1 MYGNK
6 MNITQETLY
15 AVALTR
21 INHFNL
27 TTSLQ
32 LYRKLGSA
40 TAIMEHRNDIKAVLH
55 DATPRLE
62 EALKDVS
69 EAMRRAEAELK
80 FDEEHSI
87 EPLVIGDNN
96 YPERLRRCEDAPLVL
111 DYRGTANLNHRRI
124 ISIVGTRHCTV
135 YGQDIIRRFTADLK
149 VMCPDTIIISGLAY
163 GVDINA
169 HRHALK
175 NGMDTVGVLAHGLD
189 YLYPT
194 AHRETATEMLR
205 HGGLATEFMTN
216 TNADKMNFVRRNRI
230 VAGLADATIVVES
243 AAKGGSLITANLASD
258 YSREVFAFP
267 GNVGAPYSI
276 GTNNLIRD
284 NKAILITSAEDFV
297 NAMGWD
303 NDCQL
308 TKAKEK
314 GIERQLFPELNENE
328 RRIVELLSKSNNLQ
342 MSSISSMSGL
352 PIPATSAALF
362 NLEMQGVA
370 KLMAGGIY
378 HLIE

>member
-1 MYGNK
+1 

-27 TTSLQ
+27 TTSLE

-40 TAIMEHRNDIKAVLH
+40 TAVMEHRHDIKAVLP

-69 EAMRRAEAELK
+69 EAMRRAEQEMK
-80 FDEEHSI
+80 FDEDHNI
-87 EPLVIGDNN
+87 QPLVIGDDN
-96 YPERLRRCEDAPLVL
+96 YPERLRRCDDAPLVL
-111 DYRGTANLNHRRI
+111 YYRGTANLNHRHI
-124 ISIVGTRHCTV
+124 ISIVGTRHCTI
-135 YGQDIIRRFTADLK
+135 YGQDIIRRFTADMKSL
-149 VMCPDTIIISGLAY
+149 CPDTIIISGLAY

-169 HRHALK
+169 HRQALI
-175 NGMDTVGVLAHGLD
+175 NGMETVGVLAHGLD

-205 HGGLATEFMTN
+205 QGGLATEFMTG

-243 AAKGGSLITANLASD
+243 ASKGGSLITANLASD
-258 YSREVFAFP
+258 YNRDVFAFP
-267 GNVGAPYSI
+267 GNVGAPYSM

-284 NKAILITSAEDFV
+284 NKATLITSAEDYV
-297 NAMGWD
+297 NLMGWAND
-303 NDCQL
+303 NQL
-308 TKAKEK
+308 LKAKK
-314 GIERQLFPELNENE
+314 NGIERQLFPELNDNE
-328 RRIVELLSKSNNLQ
+328 KKIASLLANNNNMQ
-342 MSSISSMSGL
+342 ISVISMRSGL
-352 PIPATSAALF
+352 TIPTISAALL
-362 NLEMQGVA
+362 NMEMQGIVRQ
-370 KLMAGGIY
+370 MAGGIY

>member
-1 MYGNK
+1 

-27 TTSLQ
+27 TTSLE

-40 TAIMEHRNDIKAVLH
+40 TAVMEHRHDIKAVLP

-69 EAMRRAEAELK
+69 EAMRRAEQEMK
-80 FDEEHSI
+80 FDEDHNI
-87 EPLVIGDNN
+87 QPLVIGDDN
-96 YPERLRRCEDAPLVL
+96 YPERLRRCDDAPLVL
-111 DYRGTANLNHRRI
+111 YYRGTANLNHRHI
-124 ISIVGTRHCTV
+124 ISIVGTRHCTI
-135 YGQDIIRRFTADLK
+135 YGQDIIRRFTADMKSL
-149 VMCPDTIIISGLAY
+149 CPDTIIISGLAY

-169 HRHALK
+169 HRQALT
-175 NGMDTVGVLAHGLD
+175 NGMETVGVLAHGLD

-205 HGGLATEFMTN
+205 QGGLATEFMTG

-243 AAKGGSLITANLASD
+243 ASKGGSLITANLASD
-258 YSREVFAFP
+258 YNRDVFAFP
-267 GNVGAPYSI
+267 GNVGAPYCM

-284 NKAILITSAEDFV
+284 NKATLITSAEDFV
-297 NAMGWD
+297 NLMGWAND
-303 NDCQL
+303 NQL
-308 TKAKEK
+308 LKAKK
-314 GIERQLFPELNENE
+314 NGIERQLFPELNDNE
-328 RRIVELLSKSNNLQ
+328 KQIASLLANNNNMQ
-342 MSSISSMSGL
+342 ISVISMRSGL
-352 PIPATSAALF
+352 TIPTISAALL
-362 NLEMQGVA
+362 NMEMQGIVRQ
-370 KLMAGGIY
+370 MAGGIY

>member
-1 MYGNK
+1 

-27 TTSLQ
+27 TTSLE

-40 TAIMEHRNDIKAVLH
+40 TAVMEHRHDIKAVLP

-69 EAMRRAEAELK
+69 EAMRRAEQEMK
-80 FDEEHSI
+80 FDEDHNI
-87 EPLVIGDNN
+87 QPLVIGDDN
-96 YPERLRRCEDAPLVL
+96 YPERLRRCDDAPLVL
-111 DYRGTANLNHRRI
+111 YYRGTANLNHRHI
-124 ISIVGTRHCTV
+124 ISIVGTRHCTI
-135 YGQDIIRRFTADLK
+135 YGQDIIRRFTADMKSL
-149 VMCPDTIIISGLAY
+149 CPDTIIISGLAY

-169 HRHALK
+169 HRQALT
-175 NGMDTVGVLAHGLD
+175 NGMETVGVLAHGLD

-205 HGGLATEFMTN
+205 QGGLATEFMTG

-243 AAKGGSLITANLASD
+243 ASKGGSLITANLASD
-258 YSREVFAFP
+258 YNRDVFAFP
-267 GNVGAPYSI
+267 GNVGAPYSM

-284 NKAILITSAEDFV
+284 NKATLITSAEDYV
-297 NAMGWD
+297 NLMGWAND
-303 NDCQL
+303 NQL
-308 TKAKEK
+308 LKAKK
-314 GIERQLFPELNENE
+314 NGIERQLFPELNDNE
-328 RRIVELLSKSNNLQ
+328 KKIASLLANNNNMQ
-342 MSSISSMSGL
+342 ISVISMRSGL
-352 PIPATSAALF
+352 TIPTISAALL
-362 NLEMQGVA
+362 NMEMQGIVRQ
-370 KLMAGGIY
+370 MAGGIY

>member
-1 MYGNK
+1 

-27 TTSLQ
+27 TTSLE

-40 TAIMEHRNDIKAVLH
+40 TAVMEHRHDIKAVLP

-69 EAMRRAEAELK
+69 EAMRRAEQEMK
-80 FDEEHSI
+80 FDEDHNI
-87 EPLVIGDNN
+87 QPLVIGDDN
-96 YPERLRRCEDAPLVL
+96 YPERLRRCDDAPLVL
-111 DYRGTANLNHRRI
+111 YYRGTANLNHRHI
-124 ISIVGTRHCTV
+124 ISIVGTRHCTI
-135 YGQDIIRRFTADLK
+135 YGQDIIRRFTADMKSL
-149 VMCPDTIIISGLAY
+149 CPDTIIISGLAY

-169 HRHALK
+169 HRQALT
-175 NGMDTVGVLAHGLD
+175 NGMETVGVLAHGLD

-205 HGGLATEFMTN
+205 QGGLATEFMTG

-243 AAKGGSLITANLASD
+243 ASKGGSLITANLASD
-258 YSREVFAFP
+258 YNRDVFAFP
-267 GNVGAPYSI
+267 GNVGASYSM

-284 NKAILITSAEDFV
+284 NKATLITSAEDFV
-297 NAMGWD
+297 NLMGWSND
-303 NDCQL
+303 NQL
-308 TKAKEK
+308 LKAKK
-314 GIERQLFPELNENE
+314 NGIERQLFPELNDNE
-328 RRIVELLSKSNNLQ
+328 KKIASLLANNNNMQ
-342 MSSISSMSGL
+342 ISVISMRSGL
-352 PIPATSAALF
+352 TIPTISAALL
-362 NLEMQGVA
+362 NMEMQGIVRQ
-370 KLMAGGIY
+370 MAGGIY

>member
-1 MYGNK
+1 

-27 TTSLQ
+27 TTSLE

-40 TAIMEHRNDIKAVLH
+40 TAVMEHRHDIKAVLP

-69 EAMRRAEAELK
+69 EAMRRAEQEMK
-80 FDEEHSI
+80 FDENHNI
-87 EPLVIGDNN
+87 QPLVIGDDN
-96 YPERLRRCEDAPLVL
+96 YPERLRRCDDAPLVL
-111 DYRGTANLNHRRI
+111 YYRGTANLNHRHI
-124 ISIVGTRHCTV
+124 ISIVGTRHCTI
-135 YGQDIIRRFTADLK
+135 YGQDIIRRFTADMKSL
-149 VMCPDTIIISGLAY
+149 CPDTIIISGLAY

-169 HRHALK
+169 HRQALI
-175 NGMDTVGVLAHGLD
+175 NGMETVGVLAHGLD

-205 HGGLATEFMTN
+205 QGGLATEFMTG

-243 AAKGGSLITANLASD
+243 ASKGGSLITANLASD
-258 YSREVFAFP
+258 YNRDVFAFP
-267 GNVGAPYSI
+267 GNVGAPYSM

-284 NKAILITSAEDFV
+284 NKATLITSAEDFV
-297 NAMGWD
+297 NLMGWAND
-303 NDCQL
+303 NQL
-308 TKAKEK
+308 LKAKK
-314 GIERQLFPELNENE
+314 NGIERQLFPELNDNE
-328 RRIVELLSKSNNLQ
+328 KKIASLLANNNNMQ
-342 MSSISSMSGL
+342 ISVISMRSGL
-352 PIPATSAALF
+352 TIPTISAALL
-362 NLEMQGVA
+362 NMEMQGIVRQ
-370 KLMAGGIY
+370 MAGGIY

>member
-1 MYGNK
+1 

-27 TTSLQ
+27 TTSLE

-40 TAIMEHRNDIKAVLH
+40 TAVMEHRHDIKAVLP

-69 EAMRRAEAELK
+69 EAMRRAEQEMK
-80 FDEEHSI
+80 FDEDHNI
-87 EPLVIGDNN
+87 QPLVIGDDN
-96 YPERLRRCEDAPLVL
+96 YPERLRRCDDAPLVL
-111 DYRGTANLNHRRI
+111 YYRGTANLNHQHI
-124 ISIVGTRHCTV
+124 ISIVGTRHCTI
-135 YGQDIIRRFTADLK
+135 YGQDIIRRFTADMKSL
-149 VMCPDTIIISGLAY
+149 CPDTIIISGLAY

-169 HRHALK
+169 HRQALT
-175 NGMDTVGVLAHGLD
+175 NGMETVGVLAHGLD

-205 HGGLATEFMTN
+205 QGGLATEFMTG

-243 AAKGGSLITANLASD
+243 ASKGGSLITANLASD
-258 YSREVFAFP
+258 YNRDVFAFP
-267 GNVGAPYSI
+267 GNVGAPYCM

-284 NKAILITSAEDFV
+284 NKATLITSAEDFV
-297 NAMGWD
+297 NLMGWAND
-303 NDCQL
+303 NQL
-308 TKAKEK
+308 LKAKK
-314 GIERQLFPELNENE
+314 NGIERQLFPELNDNE
-328 RRIVELLSKSNNLQ
+328 KQIASLLANNNNMQ
-342 MSSISSMSGL
+342 ISVISMRSGL
-352 PIPATSAALF
+352 TIPTISAALL
-362 NLEMQGVA
+362 NMEMQGIVRQ
-370 KLMAGGIY
+370 MAGGIY

>member
-1 MYGNK
+1 

-27 TTSLQ
+27 TTSLE

-40 TAIMEHRNDIKAVLH
+40 TAVMEHRHDIKAVLP

-69 EAMRRAEAELK
+69 EAMRRAEQEMK
-80 FDEEHSI
+80 FDENHNI
-87 EPLVIGDNN
+87 QPLVIGDDN
-96 YPERLRRCEDAPLVL
+96 YPERLRRCDDAPLVL
-111 DYRGTANLNHRRI
+111 YYRGTANLNHRHI
-124 ISIVGTRHCTV
+124 ISIVGTRHCTI
-135 YGQDIIRRFTADLK
+135 YGQDIIRRFIADMKSL
-149 VMCPDTIIISGLAY
+149 CPDTIIISGLAY

-169 HRHALK
+169 HRQALT
-175 NGMDTVGVLAHGLD
+175 NGMETVGVLAHGLD

-205 HGGLATEFMTN
+205 QGGLATEFMTG

-243 AAKGGSLITANLASD
+243 ASKGGSLITANLASD
-258 YSREVFAFP
+258 YNRDVFAFP
-267 GNVGAPYSI
+267 GNVGAPYSM

-284 NKAILITSAEDFV
+284 NKATLITSAEDFV
-297 NAMGWD
+297 NLMGWAND
-303 NDCQL
+303 NQIL
-308 TKAKEK
+308 KAKK
-314 GIERQLFPELNENE
+314 NGIERQLFPELNDNE
-328 RRIVELLSKSNNLQ
+328 KQIASLLANNNNMQ
-342 MSSISSMSGL
+342 ISVISMRSGL
-352 PIPATSAALF
+352 TIPTISAALL
-362 NLEMQGVA
+362 NMEMQGIVRQ
-370 KLMAGGIY
+370 MAGGIY

>member
-1 MYGNK
+1 

-27 TTSLQ
+27 TTSLE

-40 TAIMEHRNDIKAVLH
+40 TAVMEHRHDIKAVLP

-69 EAMRRAEAELK
+69 EAMRRAEQEMK
-80 FDEEHSI
+80 FDEDHNI
-87 EPLVIGDNN
+87 QPLVIGDDN
-96 YPERLRRCEDAPLVL
+96 YPERLRRCDDAPLVL
-111 DYRGTANLNHRRI
+111 YYRGTANLNHRHI
-124 ISIVGTRHCTV
+124 ISIVGTRHCTI
-135 YGQDIIRRFTADLK
+135 YGQDIIRRFTADMKSL
-149 VMCPDTIIISGLAY
+149 CHDTIIISGLAY

-169 HRHALK
+169 HRQALT
-175 NGMDTVGVLAHGLD
+175 NGMETVGVLAHGLD

-205 HGGLATEFMTN
+205 QGGLATEFMTG

-243 AAKGGSLITANLASD
+243 ASKGDSLITANLASD
-258 YSREVFAFP
+258 YNRDVFAFP
-267 GNVGAPYSI
+267 GNVGAPYSM

-284 NKAILITSAEDFV
+284 NKATLITSAEDFV
-297 NAMGWD
+297 NLMGWAND
-303 NDCQL
+303 NQL
-308 TKAKEK
+308 LKAKK
-314 GIERQLFPELNENE
+314 NGIERQLFPELNDNE
-328 RRIVELLSKSNNLQ
+328 KKIASLLANNNNMQ
-342 MSSISSMSGL
+342 ISVISMRSGL
-352 PIPATSAALF
+352 TIPTISAALL
-362 NLEMQGVA
+362 NMEMQGIVRQ
-370 KLMAGGIY
+370 MAGGIY

>member
-1 MYGNK
+1 

-27 TTSLQ
+27 TTSLE

-40 TAIMEHRNDIKAVLH
+40 TAVMEHRHDIKAVLP

-69 EAMRRAEAELK
+69 EAMRRAEQEMK
-80 FDEEHSI
+80 FDEDHNI
-87 EPLVIGDNN
+87 QPLVIGDDN
-96 YPERLRRCEDAPLVL
+96 YPERLRRCDDAPLVL
-111 DYRGTANLNHRRI
+111 YYRGTANLNHRHI
-124 ISIVGTRHCTV
+124 ISIVGTRHCTI
-135 YGQDIIRRFTADLK
+135 YGQDIIRRFTADMKSL
-149 VMCPDTIIISGLAY
+149 CPDTIIISGLAY

-169 HRHALK
+169 HRQALT
-175 NGMDTVGVLAHGLD
+175 NGMETVGVLAHGLD

-205 HGGLATEFMTN
+205 QGGLATEFMTG

-243 AAKGGSLITANLASD
+243 ASKGGSLITANLASD
-258 YSREVFAFP
+258 YNRDVFAFP
-267 GNVGAPYSI
+267 GNVGTPYSM

-284 NKAILITSAEDFV
+284 NKATLITSAEDFV
-297 NAMGWD
+297 NLMGWAND
-303 NDCQL
+303 NQL
-308 TKAKEK
+308 LKAKK
-314 GIERQLFPELNENE
+314 NGIERQLFPELNDNE
-328 RRIVELLSKSNNLQ
+328 KKIASLLANNNNMQ
-342 MSSISSMSGL
+342 ISVISMRSGL
-352 PIPATSAALF
+352 TIPTISAALL
-362 NLEMQGVA
+362 NMEMQGIVRQ
-370 KLMAGGIY
+370 MAGGIY

>member
-111 DYRGTANLNHRRI
+111 YYRGTANLNHRRI

>member
-1 MYGNK
+1 

-27 TTSLQ
+27 TTSLE

-40 TAIMEHRNDIKAVLH
+40 TAVMEHRHDIKAVLP

-69 EAMRRAEAELK
+69 EAMRRAEQEMK
-80 FDEEHSI
+80 FDENHNI
-87 EPLVIGDNN
+87 QPLVIGDDN
-96 YPERLRRCEDAPLVL
+96 YPERLRRCDDAPLVL
-111 DYRGTANLNHRRI
+111 YYRGTANLNHRHI
-124 ISIVGTRHCTV
+124 MSIVGTRHCTI
-135 YGQDIIRRFTADLK
+135 YGQDIIRRFTADMKSL
-149 VMCPDTIIISGLAY
+149 CPDTIIISGLAY

-169 HRHALK
+169 HRQALT
-175 NGMDTVGVLAHGLD
+175 NGMETVGVLAHGLD

-205 HGGLATEFMTN
+205 QGGLATEFMTG

-243 AAKGGSLITANLASD
+243 ASKGGSLITANLASD
-258 YSREVFAFP
+258 YNRDVFAFP
-267 GNVGAPYSI
+267 GNVGAPYSM

-284 NKAILITSAEDFV
+284 NKATLITSAEDFV
-297 NAMGWD
+297 NLMGWAND
-303 NDCQL
+303 NQL
-308 TKAKEK
+308 LKAKK
-314 GIERQLFPELNENE
+314 NGIERQLFPELNDNE
-328 RRIVELLSKSNNLQ
+328 KKIASLLANNNNMQ
-342 MSSISSMSGL
+342 ISVISMRSGL
-352 PIPATSAALF
+352 TIPTISAALL
-362 NLEMQGVA
+362 NMEMQGIVRQ
-370 KLMAGGIY
+370 MAGGIY

>member
-1 MYGNK
+1 

-27 TTSLQ
+27 TTSLE

-40 TAIMEHRNDIKAVLH
+40 TAVMEHRHDIKAVLP

-69 EAMRRAEAELK
+69 EAMRRAEQEMK
-80 FDEEHSI
+80 FDEDHNI
-87 EPLVIGDNN
+87 QPLVIGDDN
-96 YPERLRRCEDAPLVL
+96 YPERLRRCDDAPLVL
-111 DYRGTANLNHRRI
+111 YYRGTANLNHRHI
-124 ISIVGTRHCTV
+124 ISIVGTRHCTI
-135 YGQDIIRRFTADLK
+135 YGQDIIRRFTADMKSL
-149 VMCPDTIIISGLAY
+149 CPDTIIISGLAY

-169 HRHALK
+169 HRQALT
-175 NGMDTVGVLAHGLD
+175 NGMETVGVLAHGLD

-205 HGGLATEFMTN
+205 HGGLATEFMTG

-243 AAKGGSLITANLASD
+243 ASKGGSLITANLASD
-258 YSREVFAFP
+258 YNRDVFAFP
-267 GNVGAPYSI
+267 GNVGASYSM

-284 NKAILITSAEDFV
+284 NKATLITSAEDFV
-297 NAMGWD
+297 NLMGWAND
-303 NDCQL
+303 NQL
-308 TKAKEK
+308 LKAKK
-314 GIERQLFPELNENE
+314 NGIERQLFPELNDNE
-328 RRIVELLSKSNNLQ
+328 KKIASLLANNNNMQ
-342 MSSISSMSGL
+342 ISVISMRSGL
-352 PIPATSAALF
+352 TIPTISAALL
-362 NLEMQGVA
+362 NMEMQGIVRQ
-370 KLMAGGIY
+370 MAGGIY

>member
-1 MYGNK
+1 

-27 TTSLQ
+27 TTSLE

-40 TAIMEHRNDIKAVLH
+40 TAVMEHRHDIKAVLP

-69 EAMRRAEAELK
+69 EAMRRAEQEMK
-80 FDEEHSI
+80 FDEDHNI
-87 EPLVIGDNN
+87 QPLVIGDEN
-96 YPERLRRCEDAPLVL
+96 YPERLRRCDDAPLVL
-111 DYRGTANLNHRRI
+111 YYRGTANLNHRHI
-124 ISIVGTRHCTV
+124 ISIVGTRHCTI
-135 YGQDIIRRFTADLK
+135 YGQDIIRRFTADMKSL
-149 VMCPDTIIISGLAY
+149 CHDTIIISGLAY

-169 HRHALK
+169 HRQALT
-175 NGMDTVGVLAHGLD
+175 NGMETVGVLAHGLD

-205 HGGLATEFMTN
+205 QGGLATEFMTG

-243 AAKGGSLITANLASD
+243 ASKGGSLITANLASD
-258 YSREVFAFP
+258 YNRDVFAFP
-267 GNVGAPYSI
+267 GNVGAPYCM

-284 NKAILITSAEDFV
+284 NKATLITSAEDFV
-297 NAMGWD
+297 NLMGWAND
-303 NDCQL
+303 NQL
-308 TKAKEK
+308 LKAKK
-314 GIERQLFPELNENE
+314 NGIERQLFPELNDNE
-328 RRIVELLSKSNNLQ
+328 KKIASLLANNNNMQ
-342 MSSISSMSGL
+342 ISVISMRSGL
-352 PIPATSAALF
+352 TIPTISAALL
-362 NLEMQGVA
+362 NMEMQGIVRQ
-370 KLMAGGIY
+370 MAGGIY

>member
-1 MYGNK
+1 

-27 TTSLQ
+27 TTSLE

-40 TAIMEHRNDIKAVLH
+40 TAVMEHRHDIKAVLP

-69 EAMRRAEAELK
+69 EAMRRAEQEMK
-80 FDEEHSI
+80 FDEDHNI
-87 EPLVIGDNN
+87 QPLVIGDDN
-96 YPERLRRCEDAPLVL
+96 YPERLRRCDDAPLVL
-111 DYRGTANLNHRRI
+111 YYRGTANLNHQHI
-124 ISIVGTRHCTV
+124 ISIVGTRHCTI
-135 YGQDIIRRFTADLK
+135 YGQDIIRRFTADMKSL
-149 VMCPDTIIISGLAY
+149 CPDTIIISGLAY

-169 HRHALK
+169 HRQALT
-175 NGMDTVGVLAHGLD
+175 NGMETVGVLAHGLD

-205 HGGLATEFMTN
+205 QGGLATEFMTG

-243 AAKGGSLITANLASD
+243 ASKGGSLITANLASD
-258 YSREVFAFP
+258 YNRDVFAFP
-267 GNVGAPYSI
+267 GNVGAPYCM

-284 NKAILITSAEDFV
+284 NKATLITSAEDFI
-297 NAMGWD
+297 NLMGWAND
-303 NDCQL
+303 NQL
-308 TKAKEK
+308 LKAKK
-314 GIERQLFPELNENE
+314 NGIERQLFPELNDNE
-328 RRIVELLSKSNNLQ
+328 KKIASLLANNNNMQ
-342 MSSISSMSGL
+342 ISVISMRSGL
-352 PIPATSAALF
+352 TIPTISAALL
-362 NLEMQGVA
+362 NMEMQGIVRQ
-370 KLMAGGIY
+370 MAGGIY

>member
-1 MYGNK
+1 

-27 TTSLQ
+27 TTSLE

-40 TAIMEHRNDIKAVLH
+40 TAVMEHRHDIKAVLP

-69 EAMRRAEAELK
+69 EAMRRAEQEMK
-80 FDEEHSI
+80 FDEDHNI
-87 EPLVIGDNN
+87 QPLVIGDDN
-96 YPERLRRCEDAPLVL
+96 YPERLRRCDDAPLVL
-111 DYRGTANLNHRRI
+111 YYRGTANLNHRHI
-124 ISIVGTRHCTV
+124 ISIVGTRHCTI
-135 YGQDIIRRFTADLK
+135 YGQDIIRRFTADMKSL
-149 VMCPDTIIISGLAY
+149 CHDTIIISGLAY

-169 HRHALK
+169 HRQALT
-175 NGMDTVGVLAHGLD
+175 NGMETVGVLAHGLD

-205 HGGLATEFMTN
+205 QGGLATEFMTG

-243 AAKGGSLITANLASD
+243 ASKGGSLITANLASD
-258 YSREVFAFP
+258 YNRDVFAFP
-267 GNVGAPYSI
+267 GNVGAPYSM

-284 NKAILITSAEDFV
+284 NKATLITSAEDFV
-297 NAMGWD
+297 NLMGWAND
-303 NDCQL
+303 NQL
-308 TKAKEK
+308 LKAKK
-314 GIERQLFPELNENE
+314 NGIERQLFPELNDNE
-328 RRIVELLSKSNNLQ
+328 KKIASLLANNNNMQ
-342 MSSISSMSGL
+342 ISVISMRSGL
-352 PIPATSAALF
+352 TIPTISAALL
-362 NLEMQGVA
+362 NMEMQGIVRQ
-370 KLMAGGIY
+370 MAGGIY

>member
-1 MYGNK
+1 

-27 TTSLQ
+27 TTSLE

-40 TAIMEHRNDIKAVLH
+40 TAVMEHRHDIKAVLP

-69 EAMRRAEAELK
+69 EPMRRAEQEMK
-80 FDEEHSI
+80 FDEDHNI
-87 EPLVIGDNN
+87 QPLVIGDDN
-96 YPERLRRCEDAPLVL
+96 YPERLRRCDDAPLVL
-111 DYRGTANLNHRRI
+111 YYRGTANLNHRHI
-124 ISIVGTRHCTV
+124 ISIVGTRHCTI
-135 YGQDIIRRFTADLK
+135 YGQDIIRRFTADMKSL
-149 VMCPDTIIISGLAY
+149 CPDTIIISGLAY

-169 HRHALK
+169 HRQALT
-175 NGMDTVGVLAHGLD
+175 NGMETVGVLAHGLD

-205 HGGLATEFMTN
+205 QGGLATEFMTG

-243 AAKGGSLITANLASD
+243 ASKGGSLITANLASD
-258 YSREVFAFP
+258 YNRDVFAFP
-267 GNVGAPYSI
+267 GNVGAPYSM

-284 NKAILITSAEDFV
+284 NKATLITSAEDFV
-297 NAMGWD
+297 NLMGWAND
-303 NDCQL
+303 NQL
-308 TKAKEK
+308 LKAKK
-314 GIERQLFPELNENE
+314 NGIERQLFPELNDNE
-328 RRIVELLSKSNNLQ
+328 KKIASLLANNNNMQ
-342 MSSISSMSGL
+342 ISVISMRSGL
-352 PIPATSAALF
+352 TIPTISAALL
-362 NLEMQGVA
+362 NMEMQGIVRQ
-370 KLMAGGIY
+370 MAGGIY

>member
-1 MYGNK
+1 

-27 TTSLQ
+27 TTSLE

-40 TAIMEHRNDIKAVLH
+40 TAVMEHRHDIKAVLP

-69 EAMRRAEAELK
+69 EAMRRAEQEMK
-80 FDEEHSI
+80 FDEDHNI
-87 EPLVIGDNN
+87 QPLVIGDDN
-96 YPERLRRCEDAPLVL
+96 YPERLRRCDDAPLVL
-111 DYRGTANLNHRRI
+111 YYRGTANLNHRHI
-124 ISIVGTRHCTV
+124 ISIVGTRHCTI
-135 YGQDIIRRFTADLK
+135 YGQDIIRRFTADMKSL
-149 VMCPDTIIISGLAY
+149 CPDTIIISGLAY

-169 HRHALK
+169 HRQALT
-175 NGMDTVGVLAHGLD
+175 NGMETVGVLAHGLD

-205 HGGLATEFMTN
+205 QGGLATEFMTG

-243 AAKGGSLITANLASD
+243 ASKGGSLITANLASD
-258 YSREVFAFP
+258 YNRDVFAFP
-267 GNVGAPYSI
+267 GNVGAPYCM

-284 NKAILITSAEDFV
+284 NKATLITSAEDFV
-297 NAMGWD
+297 NLMGWAND
-303 NDCQL
+303 NQL
-308 TKAKEK
+308 LKAKK
-314 GIERQLFPELNENE
+314 NGIERQLFPELNDNE
-328 RRIVELLSKSNNLQ
+328 KKIASLLANNNNMQ
-342 MSSISSMSGL
+342 ISVISMRSGL
-352 PIPATSAALF
+352 TIPTISAALL
-362 NLEMQGVA
+362 NMEMQGIVRQ
-370 KLMAGGIY
+370 MAGGIY

>member
-1 MYGNK
+1 

-27 TTSLQ
+27 TTSLE

-40 TAIMEHRNDIKAVLH
+40 TAVMEHRHDIKAVLP

-69 EAMRRAEAELK
+69 EAMRRAEQEMK
-80 FDEEHSI
+80 FDEDHNI
-87 EPLVIGDNN
+87 QPLVIGDDN
-96 YPERLRRCEDAPLVL
+96 YPERLRRCDDAPLVL
-111 DYRGTANLNHRRI
+111 YYRGTANLNHRHI
-124 ISIVGTRHCTV
+124 ISIVGTRHCTI
-135 YGQDIIRRFTADLK
+135 YGQDIIRRFTADMKSL
-149 VMCPDTIIISGLAY
+149 CPDTIIISGLAY

-169 HRHALK
+169 HRQALT
-175 NGMDTVGVLAHGLD
+175 NGMETVGVLAHGLD

-205 HGGLATEFMTN
+205 QGGLATEFMTG

-243 AAKGGSLITANLASD
+243 ASKGGSLITANLASD
-258 YSREVFAFP
+258 YNRDVFAFP
-267 GNVGAPYSI
+267 GNVGAPYSM

-284 NKAILITSAEDFV
+284 NKATLITSAEDFV
-297 NAMGWD
+297 NLMGWAND
-303 NDCQL
+303 NQL
-308 TKAKEK
+308 LKAKK
-314 GIERQLFPELNENE
+314 NGIERQLFPELNDNE
-328 RRIVELLSKSNNLQ
+328 KKIASLLANNNNMQ
-342 MSSISSMSGL
+342 ISVISMRSGL
-352 PIPATSAALF
+352 TIPTISAALL
-362 NLEMQGVA
+362 NMEMQGIVRQ
-370 KLMAGGIY
+370 MAGGIY

>member
-1 MYGNK
+1 

-27 TTSLQ
+27 TTSLE

-40 TAIMEHRNDIKAVLH
+40 TAVMEHRHDIKAVLP

-69 EAMRRAEAELK
+69 EAMRRAEQEMK
-80 FDEEHSI
+80 FDEDHNI
-87 EPLVIGDNN
+87 QPLVIGDDN
-96 YPERLRRCEDAPLVL
+96 YPERLRRCDDAPLVL
-111 DYRGTANLNHRRI
+111 YYRGTANLNHRHI
-124 ISIVGTRHCTV
+124 ISIVGTRHCTI
-135 YGQDIIRRFTADLK
+135 YGQDIIRRFTADMKSL
-149 VMCPDTIIISGLAY
+149 CPDTIIISGLAY

-169 HRHALK
+169 HRQALT
-175 NGMDTVGVLAHGLD
+175 NGMETVGVLAHGLD

-205 HGGLATEFMTN
+205 QGGLATEFMTG

-243 AAKGGSLITANLASD
+243 ASKGGSLITANLASD
-258 YSREVFAFP
+258 YNRDVFAFP
-267 GNVGAPYSI
+267 GNVGAPYSM

-284 NKAILITSAEDFV
+284 NKATLITSAEDFV
-297 NAMGWD
+297 NLMGWAND
-303 NDCQL
+303 NQL
-308 TKAKEK
+308 LKAKK
-314 GIERQLFPELNENE
+314 NGIERQLFPELNDNE
-328 RRIVELLSKSNNLQ
+328 KQIASLLANNNNMQ
-342 MSSISSMSGL
+342 ISVISMRSGL
-352 PIPATSAALF
+352 TIPTISAALL
-362 NLEMQGVA
+362 NMEMQGIVRQ
-370 KLMAGGIY
+370 MAGGIY

>member
-1 MYGNK
+1 

-27 TTSLQ
+27 TTSLE

-40 TAIMEHRNDIKAVLH
+40 TAVMEHRHDIKAVLP

-69 EAMRRAEAELK
+69 EAMRRAEQEMK
-80 FDEEHSI
+80 FDENHNI
-87 EPLVIGDNN
+87 QPLVIGDDN
-96 YPERLRRCEDAPLVL
+96 YPERLRRCDDAPLVL
-111 DYRGTANLNHRRI
+111 YYRGTANLNHQHI
-124 ISIVGTRHCTV
+124 ISIVGTRHCTI
-135 YGQDIIRRFTADLK
+135 YGQDIIRRFTADMKSL
-149 VMCPDTIIISGLAY
+149 CPDTIIISGLAY

-169 HRHALK
+169 HRQALT
-175 NGMDTVGVLAHGLD
+175 NGMETVGVLAHGLD

-205 HGGLATEFMTN
+205 QGGLATEFMTG

-243 AAKGGSLITANLASD
+243 ASKGGSLITANLASD
-258 YSREVFAFP
+258 YNRDVFAFP
-267 GNVGAPYSI
+267 GNVGAPYCM

-284 NKAILITSAEDFV
+284 NKATLITSAEDFV
-297 NAMGWD
+297 NLMGWA
-303 NDCQL
+303 NQL
-308 TKAKEK
+308 LKAKK
-314 GIERQLFPELNENE
+314 NGIERQLFPELNDNE
-328 RRIVELLSKSNNLQ
+328 KKIASLLANNNNMQ
-342 MSSISSMSGL
+342 ISVISMRSGL
-352 PIPATSAALF
+352 TIPTISAALL
-362 NLEMQGVA
+362 NMEMQGIVRQ
-370 KLMAGGIY
+370 MAGGIY

>member
-1 MYGNK
+1 

-27 TTSLQ
+27 TTSLE

-40 TAIMEHRNDIKAVLH
+40 TAVMEHRHDIKAVLP

-69 EAMRRAEAELK
+69 EAMRRAEQEMK
-80 FDEEHSI
+80 FDEDHNI
-87 EPLVIGDNN
+87 QPLVIGDDN
-96 YPERLRRCEDAPLVL
+96 YPERLRRCDDAPLVL
-111 DYRGTANLNHRRI
+111 YYRGTANLNHRHI
-124 ISIVGTRHCTV
+124 MSIVGTRHCTI
-135 YGQDIIRRFTADLK
+135 YGQDIIRRFTADMKSL
-149 VMCPDTIIISGLAY
+149 CPDTIIISGLAY

-169 HRHALK
+169 HRQALT
-175 NGMDTVGVLAHGLD
+175 NGMETVGVLAHGLD

-205 HGGLATEFMTN
+205 QGGLATEFMTG

-243 AAKGGSLITANLASD
+243 ASKGGSLITANLASD
-258 YSREVFAFP
+258 YNRDVFAFP
-267 GNVGAPYSI
+267 GNVGAPYSM

-284 NKAILITSAEDFV
+284 NKATLITSAEDYV
-297 NAMGWD
+297 NLMGWAND
-303 NDCQL
+303 NQL
-308 TKAKEK
+308 LKAKK
-314 GIERQLFPELNENE
+314 NGIERQLFPELNDNE
-328 RRIVELLSKSNNLQ
+328 KKIASLLANNNNMQ
-342 MSSISSMSGL
+342 ISVISMRSGL
-352 PIPATSAALF
+352 TIPTISAALL
-362 NLEMQGVA
+362 NMEMQGIVRQ
-370 KLMAGGIY
+370 MAGGIY

>member
-1 MYGNK
+1 

-27 TTSLQ
+27 TTSLE

-40 TAIMEHRNDIKAVLH
+40 TAVMEHRHDIKAVLP

-69 EAMRRAEAELK
+69 EAMRRAEQEMK
-80 FDEEHSI
+80 FDEDHNI
-87 EPLVIGDNN
+87 QPLVIGDDN
-96 YPERLRRCEDAPLVL
+96 YPERLRRCDDAPLVL
-111 DYRGTANLNHRRI
+111 YYRGTANLNHRHI
-124 ISIVGTRHCTV
+124 ISIVGTRHCTI
-135 YGQDIIRRFTADLK
+135 YGQDIIRRFTADMKSL
-149 VMCPDTIIISGLAY
+149 CPDTIIISGLAY

-169 HRHALK
+169 HRQALT
-175 NGMDTVGVLAHGLD
+175 NGMETVGVLAHGLD

-205 HGGLATEFMTN
+205 QGGLATEFMTG

-243 AAKGGSLITANLASD
+243 ASKGGSLITANLASD
-258 YSREVFAFP
+258 YNRDVFAFP
-267 GNVGAPYSI
+267 GNVGAPYSM

-284 NKAILITSAEDFV
+284 NKATLITSAEDFV
-297 NAMGWD
+297 NLMGWAND
-303 NDCQL
+303 NQIL
-308 TKAKEK
+308 KAKK
-314 GIERQLFPELNENE
+314 NGIERQLFPELNDNE
-328 RRIVELLSKSNNLQ
+328 KKIASLLANNNNMQ
-342 MSSISSMSGL
+342 ISVISMRSGL
-352 PIPATSAALF
+352 TIPTISAALL
-362 NLEMQGVA
+362 NMEMQGIVRQ
-370 KLMAGGIY
+370 MAGGIY

>member
-1 MYGNK
+1 

-27 TTSLQ
+27 TTSLE

-40 TAIMEHRNDIKAVLH
+40 TAVMEHRHDIKAVLP

-69 EAMRRAEAELK
+69 EAMRRAEQEMK
-80 FDEEHSI
+80 FDEDHNI
-87 EPLVIGDNN
+87 QPLVIGDDN
-96 YPERLRRCEDAPLVL
+96 YPERLRRCDDAPLVL
-111 DYRGTANLNHRRI
+111 YYRGTANLNHQHI
-124 ISIVGTRHCTV
+124 ISIVGTRHCTI
-135 YGQDIIRRFTADLK
+135 YGQDIIRRFTADMKSL
-149 VMCPDTIIISGLAY
+149 CPDTIIISGLAY

-169 HRHALK
+169 HRQALT
-175 NGMDTVGVLAHGLD
+175 NGMETVGVLAHGLD

-205 HGGLATEFMTN
+205 QGGLATEFMTG

-243 AAKGGSLITANLASD
+243 ASKGGSLITANLASD
-258 YSREVFAFP
+258 YNRDVFAFP
-267 GNVGAPYSI
+267 GNVGAPYSM

-284 NKAILITSAEDFV
+284 NKATLITSAEDFV
-297 NAMGWD
+297 NLMGWAND
-303 NDCQL
+303 NQL
-308 TKAKEK
+308 LKAKK
-314 GIERQLFPELNENE
+314 NGIERQLFPELNDNE
-328 RRIVELLSKSNNLQ
+328 KKIASLLANNNNMQ
-342 MSSISSMSGL
+342 ISVISMRSGL
-352 PIPATSAALF
+352 TIPTISAALL
-362 NLEMQGVA
+362 NMEMQGIVRQ
-370 KLMAGGIY
+370 MAGGIY

>member
-1 MYGNK
+1 

-27 TTSLQ
+27 TTSLE

-40 TAIMEHRNDIKAVLH
+40 TAVMEHRHDIKAVLP

-69 EAMRRAEAELK
+69 EAMRRAEQEMK
-80 FDEEHSI
+80 FDEDHNI
-87 EPLVIGDNN
+87 QPLVIGDDN
-96 YPERLRRCEDAPLVL
+96 YPERLRRCDDAPLVL
-111 DYRGTANLNHRRI
+111 YYRGTANLNHRHI
-124 ISIVGTRHCTV
+124 ISIVGTRHCTI
-135 YGQDIIRRFTADLK
+135 YGQDIIRRFTADMKSL
-149 VMCPDTIIISGLAY
+149 CHDTIIISGLAY

-169 HRHALK
+169 HRQALT
-175 NGMDTVGVLAHGLD
+175 NGMETVGVLAHGLD

-205 HGGLATEFMTN
+205 QGGLATEFMTG

-243 AAKGGSLITANLASD
+243 ASKGGSLITANLASD
-258 YSREVFAFP
+258 YNRDVFAFP
-267 GNVGAPYSI
+267 GNVGAPYSM

-284 NKAILITSAEDFV
+284 NKATLITSAEDFV
-297 NAMGWD
+297 NLMGWAND
-303 NDCQL
+303 NQIL
-308 TKAKEK
+308 KAKK
-314 GIERQLFPELNENE
+314 NGIERQLFPELNDNE
-328 RRIVELLSKSNNLQ
+328 KKIASLLANNNNMQ
-342 MSSISSMSGL
+342 ISVISMRSGL
-352 PIPATSAALF
+352 TIPTISAALL
-362 NLEMQGVA
+362 NMEMQGIVRQ
-370 KLMAGGIY
+370 MAGGIY

>member
-1 MYGNK
+1 

-27 TTSLQ
+27 TTSLE

-40 TAIMEHRNDIKAVLH
+40 TAVMEHRHDIKAVLP

-69 EAMRRAEAELK
+69 EAMRRAEQEMK
-80 FDEEHSI
+80 FDEDHNI
-87 EPLVIGDNN
+87 QPLVIGDDN
-96 YPERLRRCEDAPLVL
+96 YPERLRRCDDAPLVL
-111 DYRGTANLNHRRI
+111 YYRGTANLNHRHI
-124 ISIVGTRHCTV
+124 ISIVGTRHCTI
-135 YGQDIIRRFTADLK
+135 YGQDIIRRFTDDMKSL
-149 VMCPDTIIISGLAY
+149 CPDTIIISGLAY

-169 HRHALK
+169 HRQALT
-175 NGMDTVGVLAHGLD
+175 NGMETVGVLAHGLD

-205 HGGLATEFMTN
+205 QGGLATEFMTG

-243 AAKGGSLITANLASD
+243 ASKGGSLITANLASD
-258 YSREVFAFP
+258 YNRDVFAFP
-267 GNVGAPYSI
+267 GNVGAPYSM

-284 NKAILITSAEDFV
+284 NKATLITSAEDFV
-297 NAMGWD
+297 NLMGWTND
-303 NDCQL
+303 NQIL
-308 TKAKEK
+308 KAKK
-314 GIERQLFPELNENE
+314 NGIERQLFPELNDNE
-328 RRIVELLSKSNNLQ
+328 KKIASLLANNNNMQ
-342 MSSISSMSGL
+342 ISVISMRSGL
-352 PIPATSAALF
+352 TIPTISAALL
-362 NLEMQGVA
+362 NMEMQGIVRQ
-370 KLMAGGIY
+370 MAGGIY

>member
-1 MYGNK
+1 

-27 TTSLQ
+27 TTSLE

-40 TAIMEHRNDIKAVLH
+40 TAVMEHRHDIKAVLP

-69 EAMRRAEAELK
+69 EAMRRAEQEMK
-80 FDEEHSI
+80 FDENHNI
-87 EPLVIGDNN
+87 QPLVIGDDN
-96 YPERLRRCEDAPLVL
+96 YPERLRRCDDAPLVL
-111 DYRGTANLNHRRI
+111 YYRGTANLNHRHI
-124 ISIVGTRHCTV
+124 ISIVGTRHCTI
-135 YGQDIIRRFTADLK
+135 YGQDIIRRFTADMKSL
-149 VMCPDTIIISGLAY
+149 CPDTIIISGLAY

-169 HRHALK
+169 HRQALT
-175 NGMDTVGVLAHGLD
+175 NGMETVGVLAHGLD

-205 HGGLATEFMTN
+205 QGGLATEFMTG

-243 AAKGGSLITANLASD
+243 ASKGGSLITANLASD
-258 YSREVFAFP
+258 YNRDVFAFP
-267 GNVGAPYSI
+267 GNVGAPYSM

-284 NKAILITSAEDFV
+284 NKATLITSAEDFV
-297 NAMGWD
+297 NLMGWAND
-303 NDCQL
+303 NQL
-308 TKAKEK
+308 LKAKK
-314 GIERQLFPELNENE
+314 NGIERQLFPELNDNE
-328 RRIVELLSKSNNLQ
+328 KKIASLLANNNNMQ
-342 MSSISSMSGL
+342 ISVISMRSGL
-352 PIPATSAALF
+352 TIPTISAALL
-362 NLEMQGVA
+362 NMEMQGIVRQ
-370 KLMAGGIY
+370 MAGGIY

>member
-1 MYGNK
+1 

-27 TTSLQ
+27 TTSLE

-40 TAIMEHRNDIKAVLH
+40 TAVMEHRHDIKAVLP

-69 EAMRRAEAELK
+69 EAMRMAEQEMK
-80 FDEEHSI
+80 FDEDHNI
-87 EPLVIGDNN
+87 QPLVIGDDN
-96 YPERLRRCEDAPLVL
+96 YPERLRRCDDAPLVL
-111 DYRGTANLNHRRI
+111 YYRGTANLNHRHI
-124 ISIVGTRHCTV
+124 ISIVGTRHCTI
-135 YGQDIIRRFTADLK
+135 YGQDIIRRFTADMKSL
-149 VMCPDTIIISGLAY
+149 CHDTIIISGLAY

-169 HRHALK
+169 HRQALT
-175 NGMDTVGVLAHGLD
+175 NGMETVGVLAHGLD

-205 HGGLATEFMTN
+205 QGGLATEFMTG

-243 AAKGGSLITANLASD
+243 ASKGGSLITANLASD
-258 YSREVFAFP
+258 YNRDVFAFP
-267 GNVGAPYSI
+267 GNVGAPYSM

-284 NKAILITSAEDFV
+284 NKATLITSAEDFV
-297 NAMGWD
+297 NLMGWAND
-303 NDCQL
+303 NQL
-308 TKAKEK
+308 LKAKK
-314 GIERQLFPELNENE
+314 NGIERQLFPELNDNE
-328 RRIVELLSKSNNLQ
+328 KKIASLLANNNNMQ
-342 MSSISSMSGL
+342 ISVISMRSGL
-352 PIPATSAALF
+352 TIPTISAALL
-362 NLEMQGVA
+362 NMEMQGIVRQ
-370 KLMAGGIY
+370 MAGGIY

>member
-1 MYGNK
+1 

-27 TTSLQ
+27 TTSLE

-40 TAIMEHRNDIKAVLH
+40 TAVMEHRHDIKAVLP

-69 EAMRRAEAELK
+69 EAMRRAEQEMK
-80 FDEEHSI
+80 FDEDHNI
-87 EPLVIGDNN
+87 QPLVIGDDN
-96 YPERLRRCEDAPLVL
+96 YPERLRRCDDAPLVL
-111 DYRGTANLNHRRI
+111 YYRGTANLNHRHI
-124 ISIVGTRHCTV
+124 ISIVGTRHCTI
-135 YGQDIIRRFTADLK
+135 YGQDIIRRFTADMKSL
-149 VMCPDTIIISGLAY
+149 CPDTIIISGLAY

-169 HRHALK
+169 HRQALT
-175 NGMDTVGVLAHGLD
+175 NGMETVGVLAHGLD

-205 HGGLATEFMTN
+205 QGGLATEFMTG

-243 AAKGGSLITANLASD
+243 ASKGGSLITANLASD
-258 YSREVFAFP
+258 YNRDVFAFP
-267 GNVGAPYSI
+267 GNVGAPYSM

-284 NKAILITSAEDFV
+284 NKATLITSAEDFV
-297 NAMGWD
+297 NLMGWTND
-303 NDCQL
+303 NQL
-308 TKAKEK
+308 LKAKK
-314 GIERQLFPELNENE
+314 NGIERQLFPELNDNE
-328 RRIVELLSKSNNLQ
+328 KKIASLLANNNNMQ
-342 MSSISSMSGL
+342 ISVISMRSGL
-352 PIPATSAALF
+352 TIPTISAALL
-362 NLEMQGVA
+362 NMEMQGIVRQ
-370 KLMAGGIY
+370 MAGGIY

>member
-1 MYGNK
+1 

-27 TTSLQ
+27 TTSLE

-40 TAIMEHRNDIKAVLH
+40 TAVMEHRHDIKDVLP

-69 EAMRRAEAELK
+69 EAMRRAEQEMK
-80 FDEEHSI
+80 FDEDHNI
-87 EPLVIGDNN
+87 QPLVIGDDN
-96 YPERLRRCEDAPLVL
+96 YPERLRRCDDAPLVL
-111 DYRGTANLNHRRI
+111 YYRGTANLNHRHI
-124 ISIVGTRHCTV
+124 ISIVGTRHCTI
-135 YGQDIIRRFTADLK
+135 YGQDIIRRFTADMKSL
-149 VMCPDTIIISGLAY
+149 CPDTIIISGLAY

-169 HRHALK
+169 HRQALT
-175 NGMDTVGVLAHGLD
+175 NGMETVGVLAHGLD

-205 HGGLATEFMTN
+205 QGGLATEFMTG

-243 AAKGGSLITANLASD
+243 ASKGGSLITANLASD
-258 YSREVFAFP
+258 YNRDVFAFP
-267 GNVGAPYSI
+267 GNVGAPYSM

-284 NKAILITSAEDFV
+284 NKATLITSAEDFV
-297 NAMGWD
+297 NLMGWAND
-303 NDCQL
+303 NQL
-308 TKAKEK
+308 LKAKK
-314 GIERQLFPELNENE
+314 NGIERQLFPELNDNE
-328 RRIVELLSKSNNLQ
+328 KKIASLLANNNNMQ
-342 MSSISSMSGL
+342 ISVISMRSGL
-352 PIPATSAALF
+352 TIPTISAALL
-362 NLEMQGVA
+362 NMEMQGIVRQ
-370 KLMAGGIY
+370 MAGGIY

>member
-1 MYGNK
+1 

-27 TTSLQ
+27 TTSLE

-40 TAIMEHRNDIKAVLH
+40 TAVMEHRHDIKAVLP

-69 EAMRRAEAELK
+69 EAMRRAEQEMK
-80 FDEEHSI
+80 FDEDHNI
-87 EPLVIGDNN
+87 QPLVIGDDN
-96 YPERLRRCEDAPLVL
+96 YPERLRRCDDAPLVL
-111 DYRGTANLNHRRI
+111 YYRGTANLIHRHI
-124 ISIVGTRHCTV
+124 ISIVGTRHCTI
-135 YGQDIIRRFTADLK
+135 YGQDIIRRFTADMKSL
-149 VMCPDTIIISGLAY
+149 CPDTIIISGLAY

-169 HRHALK
+169 HRQALT
-175 NGMDTVGVLAHGLD
+175 NGMETVGVLAHGLD

-205 HGGLATEFMTN
+205 HGGLATEFMTG

-243 AAKGGSLITANLASD
+243 ASKGGSLITANLASD
-258 YSREVFAFP
+258 YNRDVFAFP
-267 GNVGAPYSI
+267 GNVGAPYSM

-284 NKAILITSAEDFV
+284 NKATLITSAEDFV
-297 NAMGWD
+297 NLMGWAND
-303 NDCQL
+303 NQL
-308 TKAKEK
+308 LKAKK
-314 GIERQLFPELNENE
+314 NGIERQLFPELNDNE
-328 RRIVELLSKSNNLQ
+328 KKIASLLANNNNMQ
-342 MSSISSMSGL
+342 ISVISMRSGL
-352 PIPATSAALF
+352 TIPTISAALL
-362 NLEMQGVA
+362 NMEMQGIVRQ
-370 KLMAGGIY
+370 MAGGIY